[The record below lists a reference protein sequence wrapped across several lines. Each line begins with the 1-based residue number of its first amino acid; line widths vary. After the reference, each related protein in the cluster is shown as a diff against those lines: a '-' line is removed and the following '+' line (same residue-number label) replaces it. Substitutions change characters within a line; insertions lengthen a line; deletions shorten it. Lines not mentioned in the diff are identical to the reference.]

1 MRPRRA
7 QQGLTLLE
15 ILIAMLLLG
24 LVALASGVV
33 IRSVGLLGAARVS
46 GTQFERP
53 ARLRTL
59 AMEYVQ
65 AELEYLAN
73 RTYYELRDASACNP
87 VGGLPPPIPPVRRV
101 PATYIA
107 GTEPRLPAV
116 FAAADILITTDAS
129 VVGPFPSPDC
139 RPRIITVNVY
149 LNASDAPVL
158 PGGSGGAA
166 FLRGATA
173 RALQ

>member
-1 MRPRRA
+1 
-7 QQGLTLLE
+7 
-15 ILIAMLLLG
+15 MLLLA

-33 IRSVGLLGAARVS
+33 IRTLGLLGSARVS

-65 AELEYLAN
+65 AEMEYLAN
-73 RTYYELRDASACNP
+73 RSYYELRDDGPCNP
-87 VGGLPPPIPPVRRV
+87 VVGLPPPIPPVRRV

-129 VVGPFPSPDC
+129 VVGPFAAPPKDC
-139 RPRIITVNVY
+139 RPRIITVIVY
-149 LNASDAPVL
+149 LNASDAPTQ

-173 RALQ
+173 RAWQ